1 MKNIFLMII
10 LTFTF
15 GTMQAQEAK
24 SGNAKHSIEV
34 NGNCD
39 QCKKRIEKAAFSVSG
54 VKSANWDM
62 ETHQLQVILNEKKA
76 SVEDVSKAIAK
87 AGHDTKAV
95 KADKTDYDNLHHC
108 CKYDRD
114 SE

>member
-1 MKNIFLMII
+1 MIV

-15 GTMQAQEAK
+15 GNIQAQETK
-24 SGNAKHSIEV
+24 NSSAKHSIEV

-54 VKSANWDM
+54 VKSATWDV

-76 SVEDVSKAIAK
+76 SIEDVSKAIAK
-87 AGHDTKAV
+87 AGHDTKTV
-95 KADKTDYDNLHHC
+95 KDNKADYENLHHC